1 MFKIIVFVIIT
12 LFPRIYVRVGI
23 LLTCGKHLPDHIG
36 SLRVEVW
43 AHIISLTP
51 PRYLSVCTRPGKLA
65 GMYLFVWGIDFVS
78 FYDFSIEFYN
88 CSDRLWIFFISILFL
103 VYLSKSHLKNT
114 LNIKVFVCNKYY
126 FFILLQCSVT
136 CSARTM
142 ENKK

>member
-1 MFKIIVFVIIT
+1 MKIKYIMYNVQDYSVRYNNIVR
-12 LFPRIYVRVGI
+12 PIYVRVCI

-88 CSDRLWIFFISILFL
+88 CSDIVDFCLFFILFL
-103 VYLSKSHLKNT
+103 VYRSTNHLKNT
-114 LNIKVFVCNKYY
+114 L
-126 FFILLQCSVT
+126 
-136 CSARTM
+136 
-142 ENKK
+142 